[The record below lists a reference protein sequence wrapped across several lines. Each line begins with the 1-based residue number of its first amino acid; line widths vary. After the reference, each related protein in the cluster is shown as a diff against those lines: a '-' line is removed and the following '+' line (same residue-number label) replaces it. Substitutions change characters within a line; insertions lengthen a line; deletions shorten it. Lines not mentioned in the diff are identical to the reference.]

1 MIVTKS
7 AIALRCRRTRTNQ
20 GLLAGRITNPGLV
33 AGAPKMRMR
42 VSATNFEL
50 HYPLRS
56 GNPLSL
62 DSDTLNN
69 SNWSGYHL
77 LSTVRLKVL
86 HSFNFRECLVDG
98 EIDTYFSLMDTDF
111 DENLSYR
118 EIESGYAILRYFIFN
133 LQVFID
139 DLTNSLSSQ
148 D

>member
-1 MIVTKS
+1 M
-7 AIALRCRRTRTNQ
+7 
-20 GLLAGRITNPGLV
+20 
-33 AGAPKMRMR
+33 
-42 VSATNFEL
+42 
-50 HYPLRS
+50 
-56 GNPLSL
+56 SL

-77 LSTVRLKVL
+77 LSAVCLNVL

-111 DENLSYR
+111 DENLSFR